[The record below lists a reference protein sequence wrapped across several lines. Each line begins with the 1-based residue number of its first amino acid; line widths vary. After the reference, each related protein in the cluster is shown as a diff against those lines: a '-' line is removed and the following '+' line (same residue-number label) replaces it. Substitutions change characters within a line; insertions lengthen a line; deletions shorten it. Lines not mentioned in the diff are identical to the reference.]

1 MNYVERLEEDVS
13 GSNGDLSEKEFKEA
27 LNRVTGDKVKNYSYT
42 LKSVHLCS
50 YTKWKRVKLTIP
62 L

>member
-50 YTKWKRVKLTIP
+50 YTK
-62 L
+62 